1 MVSINLSEAFH
12 DILPAVGHAAGLL
25 NIYET
30 ILNVIQ
36 KSAWGRLDVDLH
48 ALYRLKG

>member
-1 MVSINLSEAFH
+1 MTSCLPLATPPAF
-12 DILPAVGHAAGLL
+12 L

-48 ALYRLKG
+48 VLYRLEG